1 MKKYQCPKISSQQP
15 EGGLPTVL
23 AIGAVSAAISAASV
37 AASKLIGDDRT
48 GRKDINLRK
57 IED

>member
-15 EGGLPTVL
+15 EGGLPTIL
-23 AIGAVSAAISAASV
+23 AIGAVSAAAGAAAV

-48 GRKDINLRK
+48 GQKDMNLRM
-57 IED
+57 IEE